1 MLKINVYYWNNGVGI
16 VNDAILLKT
25 VLKDYDVKLYD
36 MSINTISRPSDLG
49 IFIQNIWTEQIDKN
63 KKNVYIVNEEWLN
76 DEEKSC
82 LNRFN
87 YIFTKSSYAK
97 SLLDPHHKNVINT
110 GFFSL
115 DRYFFPKNT
124 NEILHFKGKSIQ
136 KNTELVKGLNYVN
149 TLDSN
154 INYLSD
160 NDITYNL
167 NNHDIHICCSLYE
180 AWGHYLWE
188 AMSCGKL
195 VICSEIPVFK
205 EYLNPELVKFI
216 PIKDVCSHNMNYEFL
231 NTNDYKLRKGYI
243 VDNTKVK
250 ELLNNKEELLEF
262 QKKNKE
268 LIREYFLYIN
278 EKNKQKFL
286 KTIEF
291 I

>member
-1 MLKINVYYWNNGVGI
+1 MKINIYYWNNGVGL
-16 VNDAILLKT
+16 VNDSILIKYILKG
-25 VLKDYDVKLYD
+25 YDVVTYDIISTLPHIRNCDIGIHIQNFKLECLHKNN
-36 MSINTISRPSDLG
+36 IN
-49 IFIQNIWTEQIDKN
+49 IFII
-63 KKNVYIVNEEWLN
+63 NEEWLTN
-76 DEEKSC
+76 YEILHINKLD
-82 LNRFN
+82 

-97 SLLDPHHKNVINT
+97 SLLDLYHKNVINT

-115 DRYFFPKNT
+115 DRHFFPKNT

-136 KNTELVKGLNYVN
+136 KNTELVNGLNHVKI
-149 TLDSN
+149 LDSN
-154 INYLSD
+154 TNYLSD
-160 NDITYNL
+160 NDVTYNL

-205 EYLNPELVKFI
+205 EYLDPELVKFI
-216 PIKDVCSHNMNYEFL
+216 PIKDVCSHNINYEFL

-243 VDNTKVK
+243 VDGIEVK

>member
-25 VLKDYDVKLYD
+25 ILKNYDIKLYD
-36 MSINTISRPSDLG
+36 MSINTICRPSDLG

-136 KNTELVKGLNYVN
+136 KNTELVKDLNCVN
-149 TLDSN
+149 ILDSS

-205 EYLNPELVKFI
+205 EYLNLDLVKFI

>member
-1 MLKINVYYWNNGVGI
+1 MKINIYYFDNGVGM
-16 VNDAILLKT
+16 VSDSILIKN
-25 VLKDYDVKLYD
+25 VLYEYDVITYNVSKNNVYR
-36 MSINTISRPSDLG
+36 SSDIG
-49 IFIQNIWTEQIDKN
+49 IFIQNVWMDCLNHNQKN
-63 KKNVYIVNEEWLN
+63 IYIVNEEWLN
-76 DEEKSC
+76 PDEIFYMKEFDHLIVKSE
-82 LNRFN
+82 
-87 YIFTKSSYAK
+87 YAK
-97 SLLDPHHKNVINT
+97 QLLINEHKSVIKT

-115 DRYFFPKNT
+115 DRNFFPKNT
-124 NEILHFKGKSIQ
+124 NKILHFKGKSKQ
-136 KNTELVKGLNYVN
+136 KNTELVKNNKDVLI
-149 TLDSN
+149 LDSD
-154 INYLSD
+154 INYLSE
-160 NDITYNL
+160 NDLVYEL

-205 EYLNPELVKFI
+205 EHLDPELVKFI

-243 VDNTKVK
+243 VDEVKVK